1 MTRILEIVKA
11 VPSDADAI
19 AELVNSAYRG
29 ERSKKGWTTEADLLD
44 GTRTDATILREII
57 ETDGHT
63 VLKCMWENSLV
74 GCVELVINGA
84 EMYVGML
91 TAKPDLQGS
100 GIGKTLLHAAEDE
113 ARAKKCEKITM
124 TVISVR
130 TELIAWYER
139 HGYVNTHE
147 RKPFPKNDPRFGV
160 PKQLLEFTVLEK
172 KIQ

>member
-44 GTRTDATILREII
+44 GTRTDATILQEII

-74 GCVELVINGA
+74 GCVELVINGT

-130 TELIAWYER
+130 IELIAWYER
-139 HGYVNTHE
+139 HGYVNTGE
-147 RKPFPKNDPRFGV
+147 RKPFPKTDPRFGL